1 MKKHTIVVWIAVLL
15 LMGLVLS
22 GCGAPATEEAAPPAP
37 TQAPAQ
43 ATEAPAQPTEAPKP
57 TEAPS
62 AEPVTIQVFY
72 PVAVDAPIA
81 DILKGYIDAFQKE
94 NPNIT
99 VEPVFSGGYGDV
111 KTAIQTTIDGGG
123 KPPALAVML
132 AVDVYDLINA
142 DYIIPLDDYIQS
154 MEDGEAYLNDFFPAF
169 LENSRTEDGSIWS
182 IPFQRSAVVLYYNAD
197 LFKENGIEPPDSWEA
212 LGQAGQKLTVRDG
225 DKVTRWGIEWPSG
238 WPYWLFQPLAIGN
251 GQNIVGDSSTEV
263 YFDNP
268 KVIEAV
274 QYYIDLSHE
283 YKAMPEGVQAV
294 WGQAPSDL
302 ASGQTAMIVHSTGSL
317 RGILEQAD
325 FEVGVMPI
333 PGHQPGTYATVPGG
347 GNLYIFKDV
356 PKEQQDAAWKF
367 IEFLSRPENAADF
380 SINTGYIATRQSAYE
395 TQAMKDYIA
404 KTPQAAATRDA
415 LQYAGKEFSVQ
426 NLGEVRN
433 IFHDYLQKAYNGEMS
448 PAEAMAAAQKAA
460 DEALAPFRD

>member
-1 MKKHTIVVWIAVLL
+1 MKKTLIFALIATLIL
-15 LMGLVLS
+15 AGLALS
-22 GCGAPATEEAAPPAP
+22 GCSAPAATQAPAEQP
-37 TQAPAQ
+37 TQAPAEKPTT
-43 ATEAPAQPTEAPKP
+43 APEPTAAPA
-57 TEAPS
+57 

-81 DILKGYIDAFQKE
+81 DILKGYIDAFEKE

-123 KPPALAVML
+123 QPPALAVML
-132 AVDVYDLINA
+132 AADIYDLVNA
-142 DYIIPLDDYIQS
+142 DYIIPLDDYIKNWDEGQ
-154 MEDGEAYLNDFFPAF
+154 AYLDDFYPAF
-169 LENSRTEDGSIWS
+169 MENSYTEDGSLWS

-197 LFKENGIEPPDSWEA
+197 LFKENGIEPPDSWQA
-212 LGQAGQKLTVRDG
+212 LGEAGQKLTVREG
-225 DKVTRWGIEWPSG
+225 DEVKRWGIEWPSG
-238 WPYWLFQPLAIGN
+238 WPYWLFQPLAIGA

-263 YFDNP
+263 IFDNP

-283 YKAMPEGVQAV
+283 YKAMPEGVQGV

-325 FEVGVMPI
+325 FEVGVMAI
-333 PGHQPGTYATVPGG
+333 PGKEKGTFATVPGG
-347 GNLYIFKDV
+347 GNLYIFKGA

-367 IEFLSRPENAADF
+367 IEFLTRPENAADF
-380 SINTGYIATRQSAYE
+380 SINTGYIAPRKQAYDTTPMQE
-395 TQAMKDYIA
+395 YLK
-404 KTPQAAATRDA
+404 KTPQAEATRDV